1 MSRLDIDRSFIEAA
15 RDGSVQAFARFAQ
28 EDLEVSRM
36 FMSDMC
42 YAVAVLAGR
51 AIRLIRTASKL
62 GYELERFVVPA
73 ICKKCVLEG
82 LEGIVK
88 RACGTCP
95 PIEWVDDWPDIPD
108 ELIQAP
114 YEQSPA
120 SSDAHLPDT
129 REHGCSPKVSI
140 IGTAPLCFEPFLND
154 RIAKLIKS
162 LGYTLVYP
170 RPESLFT
177 DNVRYENELERFV
190 ELGVCKVIYLQSFGC
205 LKGHVQARGSLHGL
219 AEKYPELHITV
230 LDYDAEASALNREN
244 RIRLAL
250 GFN

>member
-1 MSRLDIDRSFIEAA
+1 MSRLDIDRSFVEAA
-15 RDGSVQAFARFAQ
+15 CEGSVAAFARFSQ

-36 FMSDMC
+36 FTSDLC

-51 AIRLIRTASKL
+51 AIRLIKTARRL
-62 GYELERFVVPA
+62 GYPLKRFVVPS

-88 RACGTCP
+88 RACGACP
-95 PIEWVDDWPDIPD
+95 PVEWVDDWPDIPS

-114 YEQSPA
+114 SAHSAASPSLNA
-120 SSDAHLPDT
+120 TAAREDDALPMV
-129 REHGCSPKVSI
+129 GI
-140 IGTAPLCFEPFLND
+140 IGTSPMCFEPFLND
-154 RIAKLIKS
+154 GIAELIKS

-170 RPESLFT
+170 RPENLFT
-177 DNVRYENELERFV
+177 DDVRYEDELARFAC
-190 ELGVCKVIYLQSFGC
+190 LGVRKVIYLQSFGC
-205 LKGHVQARGSLHGL
+205 LKGHVQARGALHAL
-219 AEKYPELHITV
+219 ADAYPELHITV